1 VYNPAKRLTAEGALK
16 HPWLHTVRH
25 AAELRPLDPEVLT
38 SLRDFAKLSAFK
50 RAALE
55 AIAFSMSAQSISHL
69 REQFS
74 KLDKDSSGFVSMG
87 DFSDVLQKA
96 GTSREE
102 AASIF
107 ATIDQDHTNS
117 ISYTEFLAAT
127 ISRRLWLSRERI
139 KDAFQRLDVDGSGF
153 ITKEN
158 LKEL

>member
-1 VYNPAKRLTAEGALK
+1 M
-16 HPWLHTVRH
+16 
-25 AAELRPLDPEVLT
+25 LT

-74 KLDKDSSGFVSMG
+74 KLDKDSSGFVSML
-87 DFSDVLQKA
+87 DFMDVLQKA

-107 ATIDQDHTNS
+107 ATIDQDHTNA

-153 ITKEN
+153 ITKDN

>member
-1 VYNPAKRLTAEGALK
+1 MLS
-16 HPWLHTVRH
+16 
-25 AAELRPLDPEVLT
+25 

-69 REQFS
+69 RDQFS
-74 KLDKDSSGFVSMG
+74 RLDVESTGFVTMR
-87 DFSDVLQKA
+87 DFMDVLQKA

-107 ATIDQDHTNS
+107 NTIDQERTNH

-139 KDAFQRLDVDGSGF
+139 KDAFQRLDVDGTGF
-153 ITKEN
+153 ITREN
-158 LKEL
+158 LKELLGDDWTPEKAENMMSEVDAKNDGRIGERRGGG